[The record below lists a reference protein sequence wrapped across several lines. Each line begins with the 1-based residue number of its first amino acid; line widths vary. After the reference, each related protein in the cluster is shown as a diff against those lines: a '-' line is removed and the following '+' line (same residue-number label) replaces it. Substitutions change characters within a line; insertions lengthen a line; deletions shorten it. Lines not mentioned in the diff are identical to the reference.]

1 VLAFANPDRI
11 TPADAEAAA
20 ERLRKPTSNSPGHYA
35 TGTGAVSDSL
45 LACALPADDR
55 TACIRMLLSNAS
67 SPYEGSRNRSSC
79 LLTAA
84 NLSDNLDNSDRRE
97 FFDAAL
103 SFSATPRLRS
113 PTSSTRR

>member
-67 SPYEGSRNRSSC
+67 GAPRVFVGAFVLVRTGFGC
-79 LLTAA
+79 DAT
-84 NLSDNLDNSDRRE
+84 LS
-97 FFDAAL
+97 AL
-103 SFSATPRLRS
+103 ARVK
-113 PTSSTRR
+113 